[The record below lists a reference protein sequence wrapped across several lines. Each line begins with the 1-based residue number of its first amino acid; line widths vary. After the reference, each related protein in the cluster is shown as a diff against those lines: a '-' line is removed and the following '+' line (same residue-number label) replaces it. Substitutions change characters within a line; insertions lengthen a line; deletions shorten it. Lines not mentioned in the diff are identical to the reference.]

1 MLGCTQTMPH
11 ILIGSIRQF
20 SKVFL
25 LLNDCESSIYPC
37 RLTCHHLLETWKDG
51 KENMQGAEVVKDE
64 IYRVSHAKQQTVHKR
79 GEEESVSRVETSV
92 RSDFCDLR

>member
-1 MLGCTQTMPH
+1 MLWKK
-11 ILIGSIRQF
+11 
-20 SKVFL
+20 KVIKVSR
-25 LLNDCESSIYPC
+25 NKTERMCVNK
-37 RLTCHHLLETWKDG
+37 RETDG